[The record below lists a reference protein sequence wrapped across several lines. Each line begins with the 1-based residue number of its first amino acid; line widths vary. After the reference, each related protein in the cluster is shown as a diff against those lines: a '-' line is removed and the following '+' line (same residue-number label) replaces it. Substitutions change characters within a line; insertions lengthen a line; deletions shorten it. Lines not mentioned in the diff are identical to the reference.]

1 MWIFTRHGFISAV
14 SALRANG
21 TMNKQQVVVRARTA
35 GHLDAI
41 LAAAGLDQARSEV
54 RMSTDRDYAYRVVLD
69 KPQFVALVSA
79 AAADIDYPNFKSE
92 CQQAHP
98 GDRAYHQMLA
108 ATWHAGYEMQVS
120 HLADLERDD

>member
-21 TMNKQQVVVRARTA
+21 TVNKRQVVVRARTA

-41 LAAAGLDQARSEV
+41 LAAVGLDEARSEV

-69 KPQFVALVSA
+69 KRQFVALVSA

-92 CQQAHP
+92 CQRAHP
-98 GDRAYHQMLA
+98 SDRAYHQMLA
-108 ATWHAGYEMQVS
+108 TSWHAGYDMQVA
-120 HLADLERDD
+120 HLADLDHDD